1 MGHPP
6 LGTGS
11 VETVF
16 VKICG
21 ITSEEDGLLAVAL
34 GADALGF
41 NFVAGSKRQIAA
53 ERARDI
59 IRRLP
64 AEVMTVGIF
73 RDELPGRV
81 IEITHRAGLRA
92 AQLHGRETTE
102 QTRQVRAQIPV
113 VIKAF
118 TAGDPALNHVRDYGA
133 DVVMIDG
140 AEPGSGEVFD
150 WRLAEGAPKAGHRI
164 LLAGGLG
171 PGNVADAIE
180 RVQPWGVDV
189 ATGVERAPG
198 VKDPVKLREFIATA
212 KAAGGGLAAQPDHI
226 DHDHVPYDWEED
238 LLS

>member
-1 MGHPP
+1 M
-6 LGTGS
+6 
-11 VETVF
+11 F

-21 ITSEEDGLLAVAL
+21 ITSEEDGLLSVAL

-53 ERARDI
+53 DRARDI
-59 IRRLP
+59 VRRLP

-73 RDELPGRV
+73 RDELPARV

-92 AQLHGRETTE
+92 AQLHGHETIE
-102 QTRQVRAQIPV
+102 HTRQVRAQVPV

-118 TAGDPALNHVRDYGA
+118 SAGDPALGAVGEYGA

-150 WRLAEGAPKAGHRI
+150 WRLAEGAPKAGHRV
-164 LLAGGLG
+164 LLAGGLR
-171 PGNVADAIE
+171 PDNVADAIA

-198 VKDPVKLREFIATA
+198 EKDAVKLREFIAHA
-212 KAAGGGLAAQPDHI
+212 KAAGGVLRGEPGAI
-226 DHDHVPYDWEED
+226 DSDLLSTDTAPYDWEED